1 MPNLTVTQAAAL
13 IGAHS
18 ATVRRWCEKGTLPA
32 EKVGWSWIIDQADL
46 DAFTPPKR
54 GRPPNSKSAAESG
67 KE

>member
-1 MPNLTVTQAAAL
+1 MTTF
-13 IGAHS
+13 
-18 ATVRRWCEKGTLPA
+18 
-32 EKVGWSWIIDQADL
+32 DQADL